1 MLKSLQI
8 SNYAL
13 IDKLEIAFDKGL
25 TIITGETGAGKSII
39 IGALSL
45 LMGQRADINTI
56 RNKEKKCSIEGIF
69 DVSKYNL
76 QDFFKQYDIDYF
88 DQTILRREISAEG
101 RSRAFI
107 NDSPVNLNT
116 LKKLSDFLIDIHSQ
130 HDTLLINRPNYQIDA
145 LDSFSKNM
153 NLLKEYKKNYEQ
165 YKKHL
170 RILDEL
176 TEKAEKEKQKF
187 EYFQFQFNQ
196 LEEAKLVDGEEEE
209 LEEEQKQLSHI
220 EEIKQNL
227 SKLTFLLDNDENSVL
242 SMLKESSN
250 IMQNISQFFPKASE
264 FFERIENARF
274 DLQDIANESQILENN
289 LDFDPNRFDFVNSR
303 LNTIYELERKFN
315 LNSVKQLIEL
325 KDEFASKIQEI
336 ESFDQEIEKL
346 KQIIEQLKQKLNKLS
361 SDIHKKRTEA
371 KPVFEQKIIEIVKE
385 LGIKNAVFVVE
396 ITKTE
401 DFMPNGKDKVNFLF
415 SANKN
420 TEPSLISKIASGG
433 ELSRLMLA
441 LKYIISQSK
450 TLPTIIFDEIDTGIS
465 GEIADKMGKMLRQMA
480 KNIQLINITH
490 LPQVAAKG
498 DHHFFVY
505 KQDTE
510 ADTIT
515 NIKKLNK
522 TERIQEIAKMLS
534 GSNVSK
540 TSLKAA
546 EELLNS

>member
-450 TLPTIIFDEIDTGIS
+450 TLPTIIFDEIGTGIS